1 MAWINIMR
9 ISVLAIVASTLTL
22 GACSSDEYTP
32 SPGADPKSMFQT
44 ACMSCHVA
52 TESGKVIALSSEN
65 NTPEAVAIKISNG
78 SMSMPKFP
86 NIKGAELEALSE
98 WVVENS
104 EPKL

>member
-1 MAWINIMR
+1 MR

-22 GACSSDEYTP
+22 GACSTNEYAP

-44 ACMSCHVA
+44 ACLSCHVP
-52 TESGKVIALSSEN
+52 TESGKAIALSAKN
-65 NTPEAVAIKISNG
+65 NTPEAVAIKIGKG

-86 NIKGAELEALSE
+86 NIQGAELEALSA

-104 EPKL
+104 EPKP